1 MDEQAVHSTQSVAA
15 VPRPA
20 LRPWVSHYTGYHLR
34 TQPGSHR
41 GLPSRSVTFI
51 VTLEGTVDVA
61 GHGTFPTL
69 AGGLHATPVRI
80 DHDGLQHGIQAA
92 LTPLGAR
99 ALLGLPAGELAGA
112 VVDLDALLGRRG
124 AELADRV
131 RCASTWTD
139 RFAALDAMLER
150 IGIDNAEST
159 PNPELGWAWKRLTE
173 SGGRVEIGTL
183 AAEVGWSRQH
193 LRARFQREY
202 GLAPKVA
209 ARIMRFESAR
219 RLLGHPHR
227 PSLADVAVRCGYA
240 DQAHLHRDWLDFAGT
255 TPSTWM
261 AEELPFVQDDGATVG
276 KAGRHE

>member
-1 MDEQAVHSTQSVAA
+1 MDEHAVHSTQSVAA

-20 LRPWVSHYTGYHLR
+20 LRPWVSRYTGYHLR

-61 GHGTFPTL
+61 GYGAFPTL
-69 AGGLHATPVRI
+69 AGGLHATPVKI
-80 DHDGLQHGIQAA
+80 DHDGLQHGIQAEF
-92 LTPLGAR
+92 TPLGAR

-112 VVDLDALLGRRG
+112 VVELEDLLGRHA

-131 RCASTWTD
+131 RAAATWTD

-150 IGIDNAEST
+150 LARPQSGPS
-159 PNPELGWAWKRLTE
+159 PELGWAWKRLTE
-173 SGGRVEIGTL
+173 SAGRVEIGTL

-193 LRARFQREY
+193 LRTRFQREY
-202 GLAPKVA
+202 GLGPKVA

-219 RLLGHPHR
+219 HLLGHPHR

-240 DQAHLHRDWLDFAGT
+240 DQAHLNRDWLDFAGT
-255 TPSTWM
+255 SPSIWL
-261 AEELPFVQDDGATVG
+261 AEELPFVQDDADPQ
-276 KAGRHE
+276 RQSWPHE